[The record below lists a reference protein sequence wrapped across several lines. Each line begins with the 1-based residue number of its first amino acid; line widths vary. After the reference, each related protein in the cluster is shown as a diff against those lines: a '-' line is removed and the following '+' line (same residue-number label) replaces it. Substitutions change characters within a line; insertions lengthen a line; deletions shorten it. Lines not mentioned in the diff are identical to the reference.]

1 MNAPSP
7 EYVELAEQAGGFIHE
22 LKNHIN
28 GLSLNLQLLAEELEA
43 PETPRERKALAR
55 VDRLTT
61 ECQRLVTLSH
71 DFLRFTRVDQPCLI
85 CDDMTVSVGRLVDF
99 LTPTAKA
106 QNIDIV
112 WHEAANLPRVQ
123 YDPELF
129 ERALL
134 NLMLNAEDAMADG
147 GTLTLQARVE
157 SDAVALDVIDT
168 GCGIDDS
175 LLSQLFQPFIT
186 TKPHGNGLGLAI
198 ARKGLLAMNGT
209 LRVKSQPGRGTLFTI
224 TLPLAEVT

>member
-1 MNAPSP
+1 MKTPSP
-7 EYVELAEQAGGFIHE
+7 EYLELAEQAGGFIHE

-28 GLSLNLQLLAEELEA
+28 GLSLNLQLLAEELEQ
-43 PETPRERKALAR
+43 PETPRERKARDR
-55 VDRLTT
+55 VERLTT

-71 DFLRFTRVDQPCLI
+71 EFLRFTRVDQPCLI
-85 CDDMTVSVGRLVDF
+85 CDDLSVSVGRLVDF

-106 QNIDIV
+106 QNIDII
-112 WHEAANLPRVQ
+112 WHEAANLPRVM

-134 NLMLNAEDAMADG
+134 NLMLNAEDAMEHG
-147 GTLTLQARVE
+147 GTITLQARVE
-157 SDAVALDVIDT
+157 ATTVALDVIDT
-168 GCGIDDS
+168 GCGMDDH

-209 LRVKSQPGRGTLFTI
+209 ISVKSQPQRGTLFTM
-224 TLPLAEVT
+224 TLPLADEA

>member
-7 EYVELAEQAGGFIHE
+7 EYLELAEQAGGFIHE

-28 GLSLNLQLLAEELEA
+28 GLSLNLQLLAEELDQ

-61 ECQRLVTLSH
+61 ECQRLVTLSQ
-71 DFLRFTRVDQPCLI
+71 DFLKFTRVDAPCLI
-85 CDDMTVSVGRLVDF
+85 CDDMSVSVSRLVDF

-134 NLMLNAEDAMADG
+134 NIMLNAEDAMADG

-157 SDAVALDVIDT
+157 VDAVALDVIDT
-168 GCGIDDS
+168 GCGMDEA
-175 LLSQLFQPFIT
+175 LLAQLFQPFLT

-198 ARKGLLAMNGT
+198 ARKGLHVMNGT
-209 LRVKSQPGRGTLFTI
+209 LRVKSQPGRGTLFTM
-224 TLPLAEVT
+224 TLPLAEAP